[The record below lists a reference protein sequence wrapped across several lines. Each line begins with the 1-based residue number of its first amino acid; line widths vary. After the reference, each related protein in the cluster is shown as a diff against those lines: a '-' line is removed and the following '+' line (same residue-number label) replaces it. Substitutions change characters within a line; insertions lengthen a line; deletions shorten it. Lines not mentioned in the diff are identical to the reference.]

1 MICCKLHPDA
11 GTLIRLKGPHIGAY
25 CKQCGK
31 WLKWIAINEVDECV
45 NPTLDAELDVEF
57 TSPNTYTTTLAN
69 TLSPLRTTMMFRGNV
84 VYF

>member
-31 WLKWIAINEVDECV
+31 WLKWISINEVDECV
-45 NPTLDAELDVEF
+45 KPELDETINVKF
-57 TSPNTYTTTLAN
+57 TSPNTFTTLAEH
-69 TLSPLRTTMMFRGNV
+69 SEPSEDDDDV
-84 VYF
+84 PW

>member
-31 WLKWIAINEVDECV
+31 WLKWITIDEVDECID
-45 NPTLDAELDVEF
+45 PTLDAELDIDF
-57 TSPNTYTTTLAN
+57 TPHNTFKTTLAERHEP
-69 TLSPLRTTMMFRGNV
+69 SEDDDDVPW
-84 VYF
+84 

>member
-31 WLKWIAINEVDECV
+31 WLKWININKVDECV
-45 NPTLDAELDVEF
+45 KPELDETIDVKF
-57 TSPNTYTTTLAN
+57 TPPNAFTTTL
-69 TLSPLRTTMMFRGNV
+69 SEHSEPSEDDDDV
-84 VYF
+84 PW

>member
-31 WLKWIAINEVDECV
+31 WLKWIAIDEVDECV
-45 NPTLDAELDVEF
+45 KPELDETVDVKF
-57 TSPNTYTTTLAN
+57 TPNTLTTTLVEH
-69 TLSPLRTTMMFRGNV
+69 SEPSEDDDDV
-84 VYF
+84 PW

>member
-31 WLKWIAINEVDECV
+31 WLKWIVINEVDECV
-45 NPTLDAELDVEF
+45 DPTLDVEF
-57 TSPNTYTTTLAN
+57 DVKFTPPDMHTTTLAEH
-69 TLSPLRTTMMFRGNV
+69 SEPSEDDDDV
-84 VYF
+84 PW

>member
-31 WLKWIAINEVDECV
+31 WLKWITIDEVDKCV
-45 NPTLDAELDVEF
+45 KPELDETVDVEF
-57 TSPNTYTTTLAN
+57 TPNTLAITTLVER
-69 TLSPLRTTMMFRGNV
+69 SEPSEDDDDV
-84 VYF
+84 PW

>member
-31 WLKWIAINEVDECV
+31 WLKWIVINEVDECV
-45 NPTLDAELDVEF
+45 DPTLDAELDVEF
-57 TSPNTYTTTLAN
+57 TPDTYTTTLAKH
-69 TLSPLRTTMMFRGNV
+69 SEPSEDDDDV
-84 VYF
+84 PW

>member
-31 WLKWIAINEVDECV
+31 WLKWITINEVD
-45 NPTLDAELDVEF
+45 DV
-57 TSPNTYTTTLAN
+57 SNSYTT
-69 TLSPLRTTMMFRGNV
+69 S
-84 VYF
+84 